1 MDNVT
6 IRLLVTISRFKQPCG
21 IERKQSLTSN
31 QQARASCAQAAGRA
45 GAAAPP
51 VLALAC
57 VAAPNPPFALAAG
70 GRLMQHPEK
79 HRP

>member
-6 IRLLVTISRFKQPCG
+6 IRLLVTIIRFQHLCG

-31 QQARASCAQAAGRA
+31 SQARASCAQAAGRA
-45 GAAAPP
+45 GAGAGAGPGLLAAPT
-51 VLALAC
+51 
-57 VAAPNPPFALAAG
+57 PPLALAAG
-70 GRLMQHPEK
+70 GRLMQHLKK

>member
-6 IRLLVTISRFKQPCG
+6 IRLLVTIGRFQQPCG

-31 QQARASCAQAAGRA
+31 PQARASCTQAAGRA
-45 GAAAPP
+45 GAGPGLLAAPTP
-51 VLALAC
+51 HL
-57 VAAPNPPFALAAG
+57 ALAAG
-70 GRLMQHPEK
+70 GRLMQHLKK

>member
-31 QQARASCAQAAGRA
+31 PQARASCAQAAGRA
-45 GAAAPP
+45 GAGPGLRGRAD
-51 VLALAC
+51 
-57 VAAPNPPFALAAG
+57 PPFALAAG

>member
-6 IRLLVTISRFKQPCG
+6 IRLLVTIGRFQQPCG

-31 QQARASCAQAAGRA
+31 PQARVSCTQAAGRA
-45 GAAAPP
+45 GAGLGLLAAPT
-51 VLALAC
+51 
-57 VAAPNPPFALAAG
+57 PPLALAAG
-70 GRLMQHPEK
+70 GRLMQHLEK